1 METQHELK
9 LIVNIFLLHLI
20 LLVIKLF
27 KIYILFEGIICFLKL
42 YFTSL
47 YIFIVKCMSSYKKKN
62 I

>member
-1 METQHELK
+1 MKRIIMETEHELK

-47 YIFIVKCMSSYKKKN
+47 YIF
-62 I
+62 